1 MLQHIIKII
10 WNERHANFLIWLEL
24 LVVSVC
30 LLYLADFGVTKAWI
44 YTRPMGIDTHKVAN
58 ITFEEL
64 YSKHPNYVPREV
76 DSTPTYDA
84 ITTLL
89 QRIEQHPD
97 VEALCYCFSAFPYHG
112 NSQTSIVRFRG
123 TKSPEIEDGS
133 LFIVSPSYVEVFRL
147 QNATGTEQELKDVL
161 ENGFTIPS
169 ESVAEGLGV
178 TTKELLNR
186 NLVIEF
192 YGDSILSD
200 VKCVVRDMR
209 RNEIDVDAPVILRYE
224 KDVLRRLL
232 SRSPQSLQYGL
243 RIKEGAQITPR
254 ELFQEL
260 RPQLQVANWR
270 VRNITPIEAMK
281 EQSQAAFFNS
291 LKLNAIYM
299 SFLLICIF
307 LGVIGTFWYRTQQRR
322 AQMGLRLAM
331 GETPIHLL
339 GMYLT
344 EGLLLLLTT
353 LPLSIPAYCLFSAY
367 GVLEDNFVTFFWRG
381 PLTFLVAY
389 AILALLTLLAIWIP
403 TRGAVRLSPALSIH
417 EE

>member
-30 LLYLADFGVTKAWI
+30 LLYLADFAVTKAWS
-44 YTRPMGIDTHKVAN
+44 YTRPMGIDTHRVAN

-89 QRIEQHPD
+89 KRIEQHPD
-97 VEALCYCFSAFPYHG
+97 VEAVGYCFSAFPYHG
-112 NSQTSIVRFRG
+112 NKQTLTITLKGETTSTING
-123 TKSPEIEDGS
+123 TQLVITPQ
-133 LFIVSPSYVEVFRL
+133 YVDVFRL
-147 QNATGTEQELKDVL
+147 QNATGTKEELIDALK
-161 ENGFTIPS
+161 NGFSIPS
-169 ESVAEGLGV
+169 ESVAKNLGLS
-178 TTKELLNR
+178 TNELLNR
-186 NLVIEF
+186 DLLCDV
-192 YGDSILSD
+192 YGDSAYSNI
-200 VKCVVRDMR
+200 KCVVKEIR
-209 RNEIDVDAPVILRYE
+209 RNEIDTEEPSVLHYDEHLLRYL
-224 KDVLRRLL
+224 V
-232 SRSPQSLQYGL
+232 SQSPQSLQYGL

-353 LPLSIPAYCLFSAY
+353 LPLSIPTYCLFSAY

-389 AILALLTLLAIWIP
+389 AILTLLTLLAIWIP

>member
-30 LLYLADFGVTKAWI
+30 LLYLADFAVTKAWI
-44 YTRPMGIDTHKVAN
+44 YTRPMGIDTHRVAN

-97 VEALCYCFSAFPYHG
+97 VEAVGYCLSAFPYHG
-112 NSQTSIVRFRG
+112 NRQMLTIALKGERTSIINCTQLVI
-123 TKSPEIEDGS
+123 TPQ
-133 LFIVSPSYVEVFRL
+133 YVDVFRL
-147 QNATGTEQELKDVL
+147 QNATGTKEELIDALK
-161 ENGFTIPS
+161 NGFLIPS
-169 ESVAEGLGV
+169 ESVAKNLGL
-178 TTKELLNR
+178 TTTSLLNR
-186 NLVIEF
+186 NLVLHEF
-192 YGDSILSD
+192 DDSVHFN
-200 VKCVVRDMR
+200 VKYVVKEIR
-209 RNEIDVDAPVILRYE
+209 RNEIDTEEPSVLRYDE
-224 KDVLRRLL
+224 HLLRYLV
-232 SRSPQSLQYGL
+232 SQSPQSLQYGL

-270 VRNITPIEAMK
+270 VRDITPIEAMK